1 MNNLVKPQYSS
12 HALIK
17 HWLLDHGLEDIE
29 FSKGLDWISASTT
42 VEVAEKLLDT
52 EYYVYRHKLD
62 DSILVR
68 ASQWSLPLYL
78 HDHVETVQPT
88 TSFFTGGTNEDNPDS
103 RKHRR
108 QSTIVDQTDKS
119 SSVKQTV
126 EYFDGEPEKY
136 INLFDTPKD
145 LTVAE
150 ACNATAAMSPL
161 CLRTLY
167 GFLNYTPQ
175 ASHANGMA
183 LVNFL
188 GEFNNRSD
196 IDLFLRLYRP
206 DAAAH
211 DAAYTFVM
219 ENINGAINQ
228 QSMATP
234 LQLEKG
240 KGKEGNL
247 DAEIM
252 LGLGWPTPFLAYSVA
267 GRPPFLPDA
276 ALPTNSNEPFL
287 IWLQYVLEQE
297 TLPPVISISYSES
310 EQTVPRSYAERVCRG
325 FAQLGA
331 RGVTVLVASGDY
343 GVGRSGFCMSN
354 DGTNSSR
361 FLPSFPG
368 SCPYVTTVGAT
379 RDIVPEVVAVDEEN
393 DFVTG
398 GGFSNYFARPSYQD
412 QVVAAYVKSLG
423 NTHEGFYNKIGR
435 GYPDISAQGYHYI
448 SVWNG
453 TREGRVFDGTSASA
467 PTVAAVV
474 ALVNDALLADGKP
487 PMGFLNPW
495 LYSRGHEGFTD
506 IFLGSNEGCNTTGF
520 PARRGCK

>member
-1 MNNLVKPQYSS
+1 M
-12 HALIK
+12 
-17 HWLLDHGLEDIE
+17 
-29 FSKGLDWISASTT
+29 
-42 VEVAEKLLDT
+42 AEKLLDT
-52 EYYVYRHKLD
+52 EYYVYQNKYD
-62 DSILVR
+62 ESILIR
-68 ASQWSLPLYL
+68 APRWSLPMYL
-78 HDHVETVQPT
+78 HDHVDTIQPT
-88 TSFFTGGTNEDNPDS
+88 TSFFTRNAYEDIIGG
-103 RKHRR
+103 RKRKR
-108 QSTIVDQTDKS
+108 QSSVVDQTHRLS
-119 SSVKQTV
+119 STKPSV

-136 INLFDTPKD
+136 IDLFNIPMD
-145 LTVAE
+145 LTVTE

-175 ASHANGMA
+175 ASHANQMA

-206 DAAAH
+206 DAAAQ
-211 DAAYTFVM
+211 DAAYTFAM
-219 ENINGAINQ
+219 KNINGAINQ
-228 QSMATP
+228 QSLANP
-234 LQLEKG
+234 LQMENG

-247 DAEIM
+247 DAEVM
-252 LGLGWPTPFLAYSVA
+252 LGLGWPTPFTAYSVA

-276 ALPTNSNEPFL
+276 AVPANSNEPFL
-287 IWLQYVLEQE
+287 TWLQYILEQE

-310 EQTVPRSYAERVCRG
+310 EQTVPRSYAERVCGG

-343 GVGRSGFCMSN
+343 GVGHSGPCVSN
-354 DGTNSSR
+354 DGANSPR
-361 FLPSFPG
+361 FLPSFPS
-368 SCPYVTTVGAT
+368 SCPYVTTIGAT
-379 RDIVPEVVAVDEEN
+379 RDLLPEIVAVDGKN

-398 GGFSNYFARPSYQD
+398 GGFSNYFSRPSYQD
-412 QVVAAYVKSLG
+412 QAVSSYVKGLG
-423 NTHEGFYNKIGR
+423 NTYEGLYNKNGR

-467 PTVAAVV
+467 PTVAAIV

-495 LYSRGHEGFTD
+495 LYSRGHEAFTD
-506 IFLGSNEGCNTTGF
+506 ILLGSNKGCNTTGF

>member
-1 MNNLVKPQYSS
+1 MEY
-12 HALIK
+12 
-17 HWLLDHGLEDIE
+17 GLNDVE
-29 FSKGLDWISASTT
+29 FSTGLDWIRTSTT
-42 VEVAEKLLDT
+42 VKVAEELLNT
-52 EYYVYRHKLD
+52 KYYIYQNRHD
-62 DSILVR
+62 DSILIR
-68 ASQWSLPLYL
+68 TPQWSLPLYL
-78 HDHVETVQPT
+78 HDYVETIQPT
-88 TSFFTGGTNEDNPDS
+88 TSFLTGGTYKDTARS
-103 RKHRR
+103 KKRSS
-108 QSTIVDQTDKS
+108 QSSTVDQAHDS
-119 SSVKQTV
+119 PSEKQPM

-136 INLFDTPKD
+136 IDLFNIPKD
-145 LTVAE
+145 LTALA

-167 GFLNYTPQ
+167 GFLDYEPKMIQ
-175 ASHANGMA
+175 VNGMA

-206 DAAAH
+206 DAAAQ
-211 DAAYTFVM
+211 DAAYTFAM
-219 ENINGAINQ
+219 ENVNGAINQ
-228 QSMATP
+228 QSLASP
-234 LQLEKG
+234 LQMEKG
-240 KGKEGNL
+240 KGREGNL
-247 DAEIM
+247 DAEVM

-276 ALPTNSNEPFL
+276 AVPTNSNEPFL
-287 IWLQYVLEQE
+287 TWLQYVLEQE
-297 TLPPVISISYSES
+297 LLPPVISISYSES

-343 GVGRSGFCMSN
+343 GVGHSGPCVSN
-354 DGTNSSR
+354 DGAESPR

-379 RDIVPEVVAVDEEN
+379 RDIVPEIVAADGEN
-393 DFVTG
+393 GFVTG
-398 GGFSNYFARPSYQD
+398 GGFSNYFPRPSYQD
-412 QVVAAYVKSLG
+412 RAVPAYVRGLG
-423 NTHEGFYNKIGR
+423 QTHENLYNKDGR

-467 PTVAAVV
+467 PTVAAIV

-495 LYSRGHEGFTD
+495 LYSRGYKAFTD
-506 IFLGSNEGCNTTGF
+506 ILLGSNKGCNTTGF
-520 PARRGCK
+520 PARRGCKLTNPIEPTLGLFSQLI